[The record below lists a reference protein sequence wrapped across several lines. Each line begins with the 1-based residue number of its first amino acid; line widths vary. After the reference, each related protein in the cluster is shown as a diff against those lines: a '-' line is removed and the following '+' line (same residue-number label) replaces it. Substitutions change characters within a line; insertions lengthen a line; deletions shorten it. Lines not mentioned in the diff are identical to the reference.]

1 MSITFSEKISSIKP
15 SATLA
20 INSLVQ
26 KKIAAGEKVHNFGIG
41 EPIIRTSEKI
51 IEAAEFAMKNGK
63 TLYPPVAGIF
73 ELREA
78 ASDWMNRLYGS
89 NFQVSE
95 TVVTC
100 GGKFGLF
107 ATLFALLSPGD
118 EVLIGAPFWVSYPQ
132 IVNMFSGT
140 PKIIPTEKN
149 IWKITPEEI
158 EKNCSQKTKILI
170 LNNAG
175 NPTGVLYT
183 LEEIKNILSVAE
195 KNNLLVISDEVYSGL
210 TFDNNKFISCA
221 SFPEWKNRVVVIQS
235 CSKHFAMTGWRVGFV
250 FGPKEIIDRVI
261 IVQGQSTTGTSS
273 ISQWAAL
280 AALENS
286 ETIMLEIKN
295 EMQKR
300 RDVFIEGFEKYLAV
314 SLDYPKS
321 GLYSFFPLDALGV
334 SEQNDEKF
342 CLEILEKGNIAFVP
356 GSAFGI
362 PGYIRAS
369 FGGLVE
375 DIERAL
381 VALEK
386 YLRE

>member
-1 MSITFSEKISSIKP
+1 
-15 SATLA
+15 
-20 INSLVQ
+20 
-26 KKIAAGEKVHNFGIG
+26 
-41 EPIIRTSEKI
+41 
-51 IEAAEFAMKNGK
+51 
-63 TLYPPVAGIF
+63 
-73 ELREA
+73 
-78 ASDWMNRLYGS
+78 
-89 NFQVSE
+89 
-95 TVVTC
+95 
-100 GGKFGLF
+100 
-107 ATLFALLSPGD
+107 
-118 EVLIGAPFWVSYPQ
+118 
-132 IVNMFSGT
+132 MFSGT

-210 TFDNNKFISCA
+210 TFDDNKFISCA

>member
-1 MSITFSEKISSIKP
+1 MSITFSEKISSVQP

-26 KKIAAGEKVHNFGIG
+26 KKIVAGEIVYNFGIG
-41 EPIIRTSEKI
+41 EPIISTSQKI

-78 ASDWMNRLYGS
+78 ASEWMNRLYGS
-89 NFQVSE
+89 NFQMSE

-118 EVLIGAPFWVSYPQ
+118 EVLIGAPYWVSYPQ
-132 IVNMFSGT
+132 IVNMFSGV
-140 PKIIPTEKN
+140 PKIISTVEN

-158 EKNCSQKTKILI
+158 EKNCSEKTKILI

-183 LEEIKNILSVAE
+183 RDEIKNILSVAE

-210 TFDNNKFISCA
+210 TFDDNKFISCA
-221 SFPEWKNRVVVIQS
+221 SFPEWKDRVVVIQS

-250 FGPKEIIDRVI
+250 LGPKEIIDRVTV
-261 IVQGQSTTGTSS
+261 VQGQSTTGTSS

-286 ETIMLEIKN
+286 ESIMYEIKN

-300 RDVFIEGFEKYLAV
+300 RDFFIEGCKKYLSV
-314 SLDYPKS
+314 PLDFPKS
-321 GLYSFFPLDALGV
+321 GLYSFFSLDALGV

-342 CLEILEKGNIAFVP
+342 CLETLEKGNIAFVP
-356 GSAFGI
+356 GSAFGV

-369 FGGLVE
+369 FGGLLS
-375 DIERAL
+375 DIEAG
-381 VALEK
+381 VQALEK
-386 YLRE
+386 YLGA